1 MVKVKI
7 ENGYYLFK
15 LDDLLK
21 DNDISINKLMRDTNT
36 DFKVLKRLMTGE
48 LVRFDIFV
56 VARLCDY
63 FNCDIEERLK
73 SLFYFLYRSKHFT
86 ACHISNLYNRVRVWC
101 FYIEKKKQILSL
113 FLSSFYNLILTA
125 KPPIKQMMFVLI

>member
-63 FNCDIEERLK
+63 FDCDIEDIIE
-73 SLFYFLYRSKHFT
+73 YRRK
-86 ACHISNLYNRVRVWC
+86 A
-101 FYIEKKKQILSL
+101 
-113 FLSSFYNLILTA
+113 
-125 KPPIKQMMFVLI
+125 